1 MDPIIGG
8 ALISGAS
15 GLIGSAI
22 NYYNEK
28 QTNEANSKNVDKT
41 NYTNMAI
48 AQANNAAEMDMF
60 NQQMDYT
67 KALQQQQFEREDN
80 SYQRTVKDLQAS
92 GLSPLAMN
100 GTDSA
105 GQVVAQP
112 SAPQLESAR
121 AQPFLADSP
130 QFDMAS
136 IVDNVLKNREL
147 DLEQAKIGNEKIK
160 ADLDRKER
168 SDENTQIIIAQMAR
182 LDKQLESNEYIANT
196 KVNKDIE
203 MFNAQISETIR
214 SHTVDEQIANQKI
227 LLERAKG
234 LTNGKSTAY
243 KIYDNKDEYD
253 ANYKSWVQQYARA
266 VEEIYSEPSK
276 KSESTNG
283 SLGTRLGAFS
293 FNKSLDGSVGHSS
306 SEDISSR
313 QDTKMA
319 QWFDANPVPIYYPNK
334 STDDKFQYKID
345 YVNRQ
350 R

>member
-1 MDPIIGG
+1 MSLGDT
-8 ALISGAS
+8 LITSGA
-15 GLIGSAI
+15 GLINSAI
-22 NYYNEK
+22 NFFNQK
-28 QTNEANSKNVDKT
+28 QTNKANSENVDKT
-41 NYTNMAI
+41 NSTNMSI
-48 AQANNAAEMDMF
+48 AQANNAAQMDMF

-67 KALQQQQFEREDN
+67 KALQQQQFDREDN

-121 AQPFLADSP
+121 AQPFLADTP

-147 DLEQAKIGNEKIK
+147 DLEEAKIGNEKIK

-168 SDENTQIIIAQMAR
+168 ADENTQIINAQMER
-182 LDKQLESNEYIANT
+182 LNKQLTSNEYIANT

-203 MFNAQISETIR
+203 MFNAQISETVR
-214 SHTVDEQIANQKI
+214 SHTVDEQNANQKI

-253 ANYKSWVQQYARA
+253 VNYKSWVQQYSRA
-266 VEEIYSEPSK
+266 IDEIYLTPSK
-276 KSESTNG
+276 KSESETSSG
-283 SLGTRLGAFS
+283 GARLGAFS
-293 FNKSLDGSVGHSS
+293 INASGDGSSGHSS
-306 SEDISSR
+306 SEDITAR
-313 QDTKMA
+313 QDEKMA
-319 QWFDANPVPIYYPNK
+319 QWFDAHPVPIYYPNK
-334 STDDKFQYKID
+334 STDDKYQYETD
-345 YVNRQ
+345 YVTRQ